1 MLSINNPSLSSN
13 NHSLYQH
20 RRDRN
25 LSPLTLVPRRP
36 PETSLDFSVPYKT
49 EVLDES
55 MRRIHDFVAASPR
68 LQGRV
73 NDVMLTCEEIMKN
86 IIQYLRGDC

>member
-1 MLSINNPSLSSN
+1 
-13 NHSLYQH
+13 
-20 RRDRN
+20 
-25 LSPLTLVPRRP
+25 
-36 PETSLDFSVPYKT
+36 
-49 EVLDES
+49 